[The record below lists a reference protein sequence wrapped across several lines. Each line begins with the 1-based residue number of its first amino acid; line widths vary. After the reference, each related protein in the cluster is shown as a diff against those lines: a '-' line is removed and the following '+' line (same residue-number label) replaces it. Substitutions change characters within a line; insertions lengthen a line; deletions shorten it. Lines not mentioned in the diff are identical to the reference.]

1 MQKLSMLFAITGA
14 IAATGGHAGPPPPRV
29 REHAKGGPEVIAN
42 AEAKR
47 IRKAAKRRRDAMRC
61 GV

>member
-1 MQKLSMLFAITGA
+1 MNMDLSFYVAAAL
-14 IAATGGHAGPPPPRV
+14 AATDAHYSPPPPRV
-29 REHAKGGPEVIAN
+29 REHAKGGPEVIVK

-47 IRKAAKRRRDAMRC
+47 IRKADKRRRDAMRC